1 MNQDELE
8 LLVHQQPHNAE
19 AEEGLIA
26 SCLLEDN
33 TSVYDSV
40 AQVVQS
46 GDFYLQR
53 CELLF
58 QTIGALALQGKPLND
73 VSVLEHLKT
82 LRGVDEVGGIA
93 GLLSI
98 CDKASTPAQA
108 SYFAHIV
115 AEKARLRE
123 LMRSCRL
130 AVEEVESETKGY
142 DEIRSELENTILSK
156 PLLSQA
162 RVKIGDSA
170 KELLDDIKKMQSGE
184 YEPDVVKTHTN
195 KLDDYLGNRGIA
207 AGEVMTIAAPTSC
220 GKSALALYIALQAVT
235 KGGHNCGIFSLE
247 MPQKQLTKR
256 LTQVMSGVN
265 IRSVEENVATNA
277 QMKRVTDTVNSLSE
291 LPIYTSH
298 AVKSADDLCSQTRQF
313 VNKYGVKLLVIDY
326 LQLIPFSSRMGKA
339 EGIADISHKI
349 KQMAIDL
356 NIAVILLAQVNRE
369 GAKNG
374 KLKLYDLKDSGDIE
388 NDADIVLLMYPAEGD
403 FESSK
408 EADSRGPY
416 TKMYYE
422 IAKNRE
428 GQRDIGGLF
437 KFYHCIG
444 RFE

>member
-1 MNQDELE
+1 
-8 LLVHQQPHNAE
+8 
-19 AEEGLIA
+19 
-26 SCLLEDN
+26 
-33 TSVYDSV
+33 
-40 AQVVQS
+40 
-46 GDFYLQR
+46 
-53 CELLF
+53 
-58 QTIGALALQGKPLND
+58 
-73 VSVLEHLKT
+73 
-82 LRGVDEVGGIA
+82 
-93 GLLSI
+93 
-98 CDKASTPAQA
+98 
-108 SYFAHIV
+108 
-115 AEKARLRE
+115 
-123 LMRSCRL
+123 
-130 AVEEVESETKGY
+130 
-142 DEIRSELENTILSK
+142 
-156 PLLSQA
+156 
-162 RVKIGDSA
+162 
-170 KELLDDIKKMQSGE
+170 
-184 YEPDVVKTHTN
+184 
-195 KLDDYLGNRGIA
+195 
-207 AGEVMTIAAPTSC
+207 
-220 GKSALALYIALQAVT
+220 
-235 KGGHNCGIFSLE
+235 

-291 LPIYTSH
+291 LPIYTSL